1 MRFYTVITLKM
12 EASKVSMAAKWLAG
26 AVELD
31 GQGGHLPTQF
41 LENKIEN
48 L

>member
-1 MRFYTVITLKM
+1 MQKPYFEILEIWIDWTG
-12 EASKVSMAAKWLAG
+12 AA
-26 AVELD
+26 ELG